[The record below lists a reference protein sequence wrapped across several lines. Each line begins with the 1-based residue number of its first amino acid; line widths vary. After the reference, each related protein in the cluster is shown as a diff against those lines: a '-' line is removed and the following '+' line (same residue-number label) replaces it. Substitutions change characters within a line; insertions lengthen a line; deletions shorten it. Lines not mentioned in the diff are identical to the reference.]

1 MFCLVGAIRSR
12 DTTVK
17 VWSTEGAGSWPCLG
31 TIAVHTDWVK
41 ALVVWEG
48 RVISGSDDE
57 TIVVSD
63 IVTRQHEATL
73 NAHTGSVRVLAP
85 SGRTLLSTG
94 TDRTIGVWALGTW
107 SHLKMVRV
115 SDHVLDAGCCSCLL
129 VRGSMLLCGGDYND
143 DDEDGD
149 FAHKGFVVVL
159 DADTRICQHTLLL
172 FYPIESLLSVRGE
185 V

>member
-1 MFCLVGAIRSR
+1 MPIPAVFMRWQLVAERCSAQAP
-12 DTTVK
+12 TV
-17 VWSTEGAGSWPCLG
+17 
-31 TIAVHTDWVK
+31 
-41 ALVVWEG
+41 
-48 RVISGSDDE
+48 
-57 TIVVSD
+57 
-63 IVTRQHEATL
+63 
-73 NAHTGSVRVLAP
+73 P
-85 SGRTLLSTG
+85 S
-94 TDRTIGVWALGTW
+94 AFGTW